1 MCFNPSEILTFTN
14 VPVQNFNYCSDF
26 AKFLMKK
33 DLVFA
38 QLSKF
43 DNHPENYLAWKESFK
58 SVMRELGIN
67 SSEELDLLVQYL
79 GPQSHEHA
87 TCLIG

>member
-1 MCFNPSEILTFTN
+1 
-14 VPVQNFNYCSDF
+14 
-26 AKFLMKK
+26 MKK

-38 QLSKF
+38 RLSKF
-43 DNHPENYLAWKESFK
+43 DNHPESYLAWKESFK
-58 SVMRELGIN
+58 SVMREIGIT

-87 TCLIG
+87 VSIKASNASDHSKGFFPYTDSSSVQEKYQIVTIS

>member
-1 MCFNPSEILTFTN
+1 
-14 VPVQNFNYCSDF
+14 
-26 AKFLMKK
+26 MKK

-38 QLSKF
+38 RLSKF

-87 TCLIG
+87 TCLIV